1 MVFESMKWFTGL
13 AKEIHLLT
21 ALFENIEEIAPLLF
35 TDHWL
40 STILYSSWLP
50 VSKKK
55 KKKPV
60 NWNCIVNTYNL
71 IDFRIFSR

>member
-13 AKEIHLLT
+13 AKESHLLT

-40 STILYSSWLP
+40 RPILYSSWLP

-55 KKKPV
+55 KK
-60 NWNCIVNTYNL
+60 NISELELY
-71 IDFRIFSR
+71 S